1 LPASLAWRKT
11 DIFACEPRDSLL
23 NLLLILLPRVLR
35 QFANLCISQ
44 ATMIHSKHMKANIPV
59 DTNAFPGEQKI
70 ESIESPEQPLNC
82 KNTSIAGDKGCR
94 GSPHTY
100 SIFQNIFSNLV
111 NLSHG

>member
-1 LPASLAWRKT
+1 M
-11 DIFACEPRDSLL
+11 
-23 NLLLILLPRVLR
+23 

-44 ATMIHSKHMKANIPV
+44 ATMIRSKRVEANIPV
-59 DTNAFPGEQKI
+59 HTNVFPGEQKI

-82 KNTSIAGDKGCR
+82 KNTSIAVDKGCR
-94 GSPHTY
+94 GWPHTY